1 MRKKNTIR
9 MKIKRIYACWIYVSD
24 LQRSQEFYR
33 NIGFDIKVVDGDWIE
48 FALGETSFAILKR
61 PESKGEVVA
70 SKTRIMFEVEDIE
83 LARDELKSKNVKI
96 IGNIREVPY
105 GRYSFRTDGRRFLGM
120 LATLLCRKAGT
131 FARSLS

>member
-1 MRKKNTIR
+1 

-61 PESKGEVVA
+61 P
-70 SKTRIMFEVEDIE
+70 DIE

-96 IGNIREVPY
+96 IGNIREEPY
-105 GRYSFRTDGRRFLGM
+105 GKLLTFEDPDGHWLEFYQLYNE
-120 LATLLCRKAGT
+120 
-131 FARSLS
+131 

>member
-1 MRKKNTIR
+1 

-33 NIGFDIKVVDGDWIE
+33 NIGFDWIE

-96 IGNIREVPY
+96 IGNIREEPY
-105 GRYSFRTDGRRFLGM
+105 GKLLTFEDPDGHWLEFYQLYNE
-120 LATLLCRKAGT
+120 
-131 FARSLS
+131 

>member
-1 MRKKNTIR
+1 

-33 NIGFDIKVVDGDWIE
+33 NIGFDIKVVDRDWIE

-96 IGNIREVPY
+96 IGNIREEPY
-105 GRYSFRTDGRRFLGM
+105 GKLLTFEDPDGHWLEFYQLYNE
-120 LATLLCRKAGT
+120 
-131 FARSLS
+131 